1 MKLEPIQV
9 TRLGK
14 ANREVGSHETFH
26 NVLLVAD
33 KFPKYQQ
40 LCLGLNRT
48 GTRMTIFGFNVR
60 LMLESTGTILA
71 DLWVNFDLVIGCI
84 ILSHLNIL
92 KVVLGSLQ
100 TICLDLCLMRA
111 AGTRRG
117 GVVHSEQ
124 LGCCTLPYT
133 EWLL

>member
-1 MKLEPIQV
+1 M

-14 ANREVGSHETFH
+14 ANREVGSHETSH
-26 NVLLVAD
+26 NVLLVAEGFLSELLKSN

-71 DLWVNFDLVIGCI
+71 DL
-84 ILSHLNIL
+84 
-92 KVVLGSLQ
+92 
-100 TICLDLCLMRA
+100 
-111 AGTRRG
+111 
-117 GVVHSEQ
+117 
-124 LGCCTLPYT
+124 
-133 EWLL
+133 